1 MIKKQWMDNG
11 MDSMDSMDDVYEDI
25 DECNQT
31 KEI

>member
-25 DECNQT
+25 DKYNQT